1 MQTFLPFPDFFA
13 SASVLDRQRLGKQ
26 RVETMQ
32 LLRLV
37 TTPKELLRGWKN
49 HPARRMWCGF
59 PEALGFYGV
68 VMIRRWLSFGYRD
81 TCREKILSM
90 LGEHGYSGSEKK
102 LEERYEAAL
111 AGTDRAFLPPWFGD
125 EAFHRSHRSNLL
137 RKEPQWYG
145 QFGWTEP
152 ADLAYEWPDGG
163 CAGEPE

>member
-1 MQTFLPFPDFFA
+1 
-13 SASVLDRQRLGKQ
+13 
-26 RVETMQ
+26 
-32 LLRLV
+32 
-37 TTPKELLRGWKN
+37 
-49 HPARRMWCGF
+49 
-59 PEALGFYGV
+59 
-68 VMIRRWLSFGYRD
+68 MIRRWLSFGYRD